1 MILKKMIGGVLCGAV
16 LVSTIGV
23 SASAAETDTVS
34 GTCSGVGVVGSALIR
49 EHTATATTS
58 HMGSGTEGTVKVNC
72 TNEYRDVS
80 AGVTKTATGSGTGKN
95 HVTKEFNVYE
105 EDYMKSLKTTHSVSV
120 RTGTW
125 SDKTS
130 VTYTKR

>member
-1 MILKKMIGGVLCGAV
+1 M
-16 LVSTIGV
+16 
-23 SASAAETDTVS
+23 
-34 GTCSGVGVVGSALIR
+34 
-49 EHTATATTS
+49 
-58 HMGSGTEGTVKVNC
+58 
-72 TNEYRDVS
+72 S